1 MRRVLKAIFDPPWW
15 FLLLGWPAMFAAALY
30 YAWPAGMENFID
42 AALAPETKLAIMR
55 EIKGSERRVVL
66 EFASATLRKLA
77 RLAQDDPNNRDAIE
91 AALEKVDKRIA
102 QGYHPPSS
110 NAEEEEPK
118 AEQEKPKAEKPAQPK
133 GRSRNAVEQQVERQI
148 EKQVR
153 KQVEKQAQE
162 RASRA
167 EQFGI
172 EMQGDEDMRINLGMV
187 DEHLL
192 KALEAKYGAAPLP
205 ALDPV
210 FSERIYAG
218 VKQQVHRMAIGL
230 LAMVLLVLA
239 FPFFILSKIVA
250 SIIRA
255 FSSRAEVSE
264 KAAEESSLAR
274 QLTEAKLAALQA
286 QIEPHFLF
294 NTLASVRQLILTDP
308 EAAAKMQGDLIKY
321 LRAAIPQMRESTT
334 TLAREAELSR
344 AYLDIL
350 KVRME
355 NRLNWTIDIPPA
367 LGAAG
372 FPPMMLPTLVEN
384 AIKHGLEPLTQGGEI
399 RISAAAAGGK
409 LRVSVADTG
418 VGFADEP
425 GGGVGL
431 ANMRERL
438 ASLYGKQ
445 AQLIVEPNWPRGA
458 KMTIEI
464 PYAGGATR

>member
-1 MRRVLKAIFDPPWW
+1 MGI
-15 FLLLGWPAMFAAALY
+15 
-30 YAWPAGMENFID
+30 
-42 AALAPETKLAIMR
+42 LA
-55 EIKGSERRVVL
+55 V
-66 EFASATLRKLA
+66 
-77 RLAQDDPNNRDAIE
+77 
-91 AALEKVDKRIA
+91 
-102 QGYHPPSS
+102 
-110 NAEEEEPK
+110 
-118 AEQEKPKAEKPAQPK
+118 
-133 GRSRNAVEQQVERQI
+133 
-148 EKQVR
+148 
-153 KQVEKQAQE
+153 
-162 RASRA
+162 
-167 EQFGI
+167 
-172 EMQGDEDMRINLGMV
+172 
-187 DEHLL
+187 
-192 KALEAKYGAAPLP
+192 
-205 ALDPV
+205 
-210 FSERIYAG
+210 
-218 VKQQVHRMAIGL
+218 
-230 LAMVLLVLA
+230 VLLVLA
-239 FPFFILSKIVA
+239 FPLFLLSKIVA

-264 KAAEESSLAR
+264 KAAEQSDLAR

-308 EAAAKMQGDLIKY
+308 EAAAKMQADLIKY

-355 NRLNWTIDIPPA
+355 NRLSWTIDIPPA

-399 RISAAAAGGK
+399 RISATAAGGK

-431 ANMRERL
+431 ANVRERL

-464 PYAGGATR
+464 PYAGSATR